1 MKALFITHSI
11 DNYGASRSLQLLLNN
26 YKDVQIDLLV
36 GARLTL
42 KSNLYNV
49 RSVFGSHICRIF
61 WCFLPLDYCYDAPY
75 LSPLAIFLKNL
86 LWRIN
91 ARRIYSIIK
100 NGNYAY
106 IYLNSLGLHQMVSQD
121 YPFLIHVREIL
132 KSDKNKASDSLA
144 KAQGVIFIDEATK
157 RPFKDIIL
165 KNSIVLNNPFDMSAI
180 KQDFQVRLKRDID
193 YKNKAIFS
201 ILAEHQPVKGTDFV
215 IESFVE
221 VLNDKALLLIVG
233 KIRKGY
239 SEICEAAARADK
251 RVIFYGEEPDII
263 NIYAISDYIIR
274 GEAYN
279 CIGRTIFEGLYSG
292 CHVIVPGRIEDKNN
306 FFEYERFKD
315 CINFYTPRERE
326 ELKNLFRM
334 LGSKKSKDKT
344 GSSNVKDYV
353 PQFHKFAV
361 NAIKDFL

>member
-26 YKDVQIDLLV
+26 YKDVQVDLLV

-49 RSVFGSHICRIF
+49 RNVFGSHISRIF
-61 WCFLPLDYCYDAPY
+61 WCFLPLDYCYDAPP
-75 LSPLAIFLKNL
+75 LSPAAILLKNL

-91 ARRIYSIIK
+91 ARRVYSIIK
-100 NGNYAY
+100 NGNYDY
-106 IYLNSLGLHQMVSQD
+106 IYLNSLGLHPMINNN

-132 KSDKNKASDSLA
+132 KSNANKAADSLS

-157 RPFKDIIL
+157 KPFKDIVM
-165 KNSIVLNNPFDMSAI
+165 KNNIVLNNPFDMTVI
-180 KQDFQVRLKRDID
+180 NQNFQARLKRDID
-193 YKNKAIFS
+193 YKNKVIFS

-215 IESFVE
+215 IESFVD
-221 VLNDKALLLIVG
+221 VPNDNALLLIVG
-233 KIRKGY
+233 KIRRGY
-239 SEICEAAARADK
+239 SEICVKAAGQDK

-292 CHVIVPGRIEDKNN
+292 CHVIVPGEKEDKKN

-315 CINFYTPRERE
+315 CINFYAPRDRE
-326 ELKNLFRM
+326 NLKNLYRI
-334 LGSKKSKDKT
+334 LGGRKIKDRS
-344 GSSNVKDYV
+344 GSSNVRDYV
-353 PQFHKFAV
+353 VRFHNFAV
-361 NAIKDFL
+361 TATKGFL